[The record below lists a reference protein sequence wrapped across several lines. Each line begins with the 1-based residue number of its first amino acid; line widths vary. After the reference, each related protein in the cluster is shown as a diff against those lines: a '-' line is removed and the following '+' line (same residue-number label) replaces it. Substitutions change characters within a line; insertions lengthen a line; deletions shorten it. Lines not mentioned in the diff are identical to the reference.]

1 MFRTHRLSHRS
12 YVNKV
17 SFVYHH
23 YLLLGIKGQE
33 NRGNV
38 GFFRERGNVRLISKF
53 FFYANTL
60 YDTLAKTGL
69 PRPELWKKY
78 LAEEVIIAG
87 NSHGSMKFVK
97 DYN

>member
-1 MFRTHRLSHRS
+1 M
-12 YVNKV
+12 

-23 YLLLGIKGQE
+23 HLLLGTKGLG
-33 NRGNV
+33 NRENV
-38 GFFRERGNVRLISKF
+38 GFFRERGNVRLISNIF
-53 FFYANTL
+53 LCVNTL
-60 YDTLAKTGL
+60 YDTQAKTGF

-87 NSHGSMKFVK
+87 NSLGSTKFVK